1 MITRFSHVNLSL
13 PAVAYSLYRY
23 AERQKR
29 YLLTVSEFY
38 NESQR
43 EGIYRQFGISKEDL
57 ERMLLSLQED
67 SNHVLRAELN
77 MGLDNIILREDLTS
91 IDILKLML

>member
-1 MITRFSHVNLSL
+1 MDFLKTMSVGVCYYPEHWPKSL
-13 PAVAYSLYRY
+13 W
-23 AERQKR
+23 
-29 YLLTVSEFY
+29 
-38 NESQR
+38 
-43 EGIYRQFGISKEDL
+43 KEDL